1 LRICQLSTRRDFYG
15 GEVCLANLARGLRR
29 RGHDT
34 TCVVRP
40 DACLSRELAACGLT
54 VHALP
59 LRDWFEPV
67 SIARLAA
74 WIRRERIDVL
84 HAHNPRD
91 WFIAA
96 AATVGTGTVCVGSR
110 HLLRPVAHVALK
122 RSFLQRLG
130 ALIAVSDAVRAS
142 AAGLVAPERL
152 VTVPN
157 GIETGGQG
165 RQAGPVLRL
174 EMGLGSRQPVV
185 GCVARLSPEK
195 GLEDLLQA
203 TALLRGRWPQ
213 LAVVL
218 VGDAPAGS
226 GHARDLRRRAAA
238 LGLAD
243 HVHFC
248 GYRPRAADL
257 CAAFDIHVTSSLA
270 EPCGLATL
278 EAMARGCPVVATA
291 SGGSPELVDD
301 GVEGFLVPPG
311 DPVRLA
317 ARLDCLLDSEG
328 LRREMGRRGRA
339 RVERDFG
346 LDLMAER
353 TEAVYLEALARAA
366 G

>member
-1 LRICQLSTRRDFYG
+1 MRICQLSTRRDFYG
-15 GEVCLANLARGLRR
+15 GEVCLANLARGLRQ
-29 RGHDT
+29 RGHQT

-40 DACLSRELAACGLT
+40 DARLAPELAARGLP
-54 VHALP
+54 VHVLP
-59 LRDWFEPV
+59 LRDWYEPV

-74 WIRRERIDVL
+74 WLRRERVAIL

-130 ALIAVSDAVRAS
+130 AMIAVSDAVRVS
-142 AAGLVAPERL
+142 AAGLVVPERL

-157 GIETGGQG
+157 GIELETEE
-165 RQAGPVLRL
+165 QAGPALRREL
-174 EMGLGSRQPVV
+174 GLAPRQPVV

-195 GLEDLLQA
+195 GLGDLLQA
-203 TALLRGRWPQ
+203 VSLLRGRWPQ
-213 LAVVL
+213 LALIL
-218 VGDAPAGS
+218 VGEAPAGS
-226 GHARDLRRRAAA
+226 GHADDLRRRAAG
-238 LGLAD
+238 LGLED
-243 HVHFC
+243 RVHFC
-248 GYRPRAADL
+248 GYRRSAADL
-257 CAAFDIHVTSSLA
+257 CAAFDVHVTSSLA

-278 EAMARGCPVVATA
+278 EAMARGRPVVATA

-353 TEAVYLEALARAA
+353 TEAVYLEALARVP

>member
-1 LRICQLSTRRDFYG
+1 MRICQLSTRRDFYG
-15 GEVCLANLARGLRR
+15 GEVCLANLALGLRR
-29 RGHDT
+29 RGHET

-40 DACLSRELAACGLT
+40 DACLARELTARGLP
-54 VHALP
+54 VRELP
-59 LRDWFEPV
+59 LCDWFEPF

-74 WIRRERIDVL
+74 WLRRERIDVL

-96 AATVGTGTVCVGSR
+96 TATIGTGTVCVGSR

-157 GIETGGQG
+157 GIETGGLG
-165 RQAGPVLRL
+165 GAGPALRL
-174 EMGLGSRQPVV
+174 ELGLGSRQPVV

-195 GLEDLLQA
+195 GLGDLLEA
-203 TALLRGRWPQ
+203 AALLRGRWPQ

-226 GHARDLRRRAAA
+226 GHADDLRRRAAS
-238 LGLAD
+238 LGLD
-243 HVHFC
+243 GRVHFC
-248 GYRPRAADL
+248 GYRPGAADL
-257 CAAFDIHVTSSLA
+257 CAAFDIHVTCSLA

-278 EAMARGCPVVATA
+278 EAMASGRPVVATA

>member
-1 LRICQLSTRRDFYG
+1 MRICQLSTRRDFYG

-29 RGHDT
+29 RGHET

-40 DACLSRELAACGLT
+40 DACLSSELAVRGLP
-54 VHALP
+54 VHELP

-74 WIRRERIDVL
+74 WLRRERIDVL

-96 AATVGTGTVCVGSR
+96 AATVGTRTVCVGSR

-142 AAGLVAPERL
+142 ATGLVVPERL

-157 GIETGGQG
+157 GIELDGQD
-165 RQAGPVLRL
+165 QAGPVLRREL
-174 EMGLGSRQPVV
+174 GLAPRQPVV

-195 GLEDLLQA
+195 GLGDLLQA
-203 TALLRGRWPQ
+203 AALLRGRWPQ

-226 GHARDLRRRAAA
+226 GHAADLRRRAAG
-238 LGLAD
+238 LGLGD
-243 HVHFC
+243 RVHFC
-248 GYRPRAADL
+248 GYRQRAADL
-257 CAAFDIHVTSSLA
+257 CAAFDVHVTSSLA

-278 EAMARGCPVVATA
+278 EAMARGRPVVATA

-301 GVEGFLVPPG
+301 GIEGFLVPPG

-353 TEAVYLEALARAA
+353 TEAVYLAARARAA